1 MSERVPEPSVD
12 DSPEDAEIDGGDYG
26 LPMRLRSAFL
36 CCPYCGDEDVTL
48 TVWGE
53 GIDSSIE
60 CHECG
65 EKEIYR

>member
-1 MSERVPEPSVD
+1 MSERVPEPPVD
-12 DSPEDAEIDGGDYG
+12 ESPEDVGTEDDYG
-26 LPMRLRSAFL
+26 LPMKLRSAFL

-60 CHECG
+60 CAACG
-65 EKEIYR
+65 EMEIYR